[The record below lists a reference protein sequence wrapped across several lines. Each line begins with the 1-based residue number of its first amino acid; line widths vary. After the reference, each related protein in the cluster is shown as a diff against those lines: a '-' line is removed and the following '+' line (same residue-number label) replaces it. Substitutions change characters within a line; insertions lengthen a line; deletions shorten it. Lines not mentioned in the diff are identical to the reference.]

1 MHGEADERPWEPRRT
16 HHPHSLD
23 KPLSRSYHRRRRRR
37 SDNIR
42 PGAPLALG
50 LVCNVFPVISFARE
64 ICTTCHSAY
73 QRGQA
78 PSSAVATTV
87 DHFETVFKEIEA
99 TEATAAR
106 PLTKSVSEVIEIA
119 RKCNGAALALKDE
132 VERRDAKAAK
142 AKGNLFKAGVLAV
155 KSVASPGARKV
166 EKLEKVLQAH
176 QSAMDARMLYSL
188 W

>member
-1 MHGEADERPWEPRRT
+1 
-16 HHPHSLD
+16 
-23 KPLSRSYHRRRRRR
+23 
-37 SDNIR
+37 
-42 PGAPLALG
+42 LALG